1 MVKFYNKS
9 GNLVEVSG
17 DIYAKGNE
25 KYLKEYEEAF
35 SQKCVFD
42 ELRDIQEVESGLAV
56 DIDDMLR
63 TGVVQDSPVT
73 EPDNGIE
80 DPSAIIGRVSDV
92 FDAIEAQRVIKK
104 YGKKANIQPAV
115 EQPSV
120 SPSSAEPK
128 PAE

>member
-1 MVKFYNKS
+1 MVKFFDKNGKV
-9 GNLVEVSG
+9 VEVKG
-17 DIYAKGNE
+17 DIYAEGNE
-25 KYLKEYEEAF
+25 KALQSYNEAF
-35 SQKCVFD
+35 AQSCVFD

-104 YGKKANIQPAV
+104 YGKKANIQSAV
-115 EQPSV
+115 EKPSV
-120 SPSSAEPK
+120 SASTESKSAE
-128 PAE
+128 

>member
-1 MVKFYNKS
+1 MVKFLDKNGKV
-9 GNLVEVSG
+9 VEVVG
-17 DIYAKGNE
+17 DIYAEGNE
-25 KYLKEYEEAF
+25 KALKAYNDAF
-35 SQKCVFD
+35 SQTCVFD

-63 TGVVQDSPVT
+63 TGVVQDSPVN
-73 EPDNGIE
+73 EPDNGID
-80 DPSAIIGRVSDV
+80 DPSRIIGRVSDV

-120 SPSSAEPK
+120 GPSSAEPK
-128 PAE
+128 SAE

>member
-1 MVKFYNKS
+1 MVKFLDKNGKV
-9 GNLVEVSG
+9 VEVLG

-25 KYLKEYEEAF
+25 KALEAYNDAF
-35 SQKCVFD
+35 GQSCLFN

-56 DIDDMLR
+56 NIDDMLR
-63 TGVVQDSPVT
+63 TGVVQDSPIT

-80 DPSAIIGRVSDV
+80 EPGLIIGRVSDT

>member
-1 MVKFYNKS
+1 MIKFIDKNGK
-9 GNLVEVSG
+9 LVEVSG

-25 KYLKEYEEAF
+25 KALDAYNEAF
-35 SQKCVFD
+35 SQTCVFN

-56 DIDDMLR
+56 NIDDILR
-63 TGVVQDSPVT
+63 TGVVQDSPAT

-80 DPSAIIGRVSDV
+80 EPGAIIGRISDN

-104 YGKKANIQPAV
+104 YGKKANIDKAV

-120 SPSSAEPK
+120 SASSESK

>member
-1 MVKFYNKS
+1 MVKFLDKNGKV
-9 GNLVEVSG
+9 VEVKG
-17 DIYAKGNE
+17 DIYAEGNE
-25 KYLKEYEEAF
+25 KALEAYNEAF
-35 SQKCVFD
+35 SQTCVFD

>member
-1 MVKFYNKS
+1 MVRFIDKNGKV
-9 GNLVEVSG
+9 VEVKG
-17 DIYAKGNE
+17 DIYAEGNE
-25 KYLKEYEEAF
+25 KALEAYNDAF
-35 SQKCVFD
+35 SQTCVFD

-56 DIDDMLR
+56 DITDMLR

-104 YGKKANIQPAV
+104 YGKKANVQSTV

-120 SPSSAEPK
+120 SATSDTKPSE
-128 PAE
+128 